1 MGEATVGT
9 RRPATPWVVWSAG
22 LVAYIAAVVHRSSFG
37 VAGLV
42 AAGRFHVDATVL
54 SLFVVIQLATY
65 ALMQL
70 PVGVAVDRWG
80 PRRTL
85 TTGSVTMAVGQ
96 LVMTFAPNVGVALAA
111 RVLIGSGDAAIFVSA
126 LRLVATWFD
135 RRRVPLL
142 SQLTGIAGQ
151 LGQIITAIPFTFVL
165 HRWGW
170 TWAFGSLVVLG
181 AVASLVVRLGVKDTP
196 DGAAPAAGPSRLAG
210 LGATVRHPGTWL
222 GFWTH
227 MIGGV
232 SGNVVVL
239 MWGVPF
245 LVQGQGLTPG
255 QAGGLLTINVVVGI
269 VMGPVIGEFTAR
281 HPVRRSWAVLAVA
294 AGTVLGWL
302 LVLLPASPRPVWQI
316 ALFLALVSVGG
327 PASLIGLDFA
337 ATSNPPHRT
346 GSAQGIANMGGF
358 VAGVLVMLA
367 VGVVLDQRTHGGTP
381 TLADY
386 RAALALVFVPLV
398 VALVG
403 VVVTRARTR
412 AATGIVVPPLAEAW
426 ARYRAAR
433 LARPSRRG

>member
-1 MGEATVGT
+1 MGEAGALT
-9 RRPATPWVVWSAG
+9 RRSATPWIVWGAG

-42 AAGRFHVDATVL
+42 AADRFRVDATVL

-70 PVGVAVDRWG
+70 PVGVGVDRWG
-80 PRRTL
+80 PRRML
-85 TTGSVTMAVGQ
+85 TIGSVTMAAGQ
-96 LVMTFAPNVGVALAA
+96 LVMTFAPTVGIALAA

-126 LRLVATWFD
+126 LRLVAAWFD

-151 LGQIITAIPFTFVL
+151 LGQIITAVPFTFVL
-165 HRWGW
+165 HRYGW
-170 TWAFGSLVVLG
+170 TPAFGSLVVLG
-181 AVASLVVRLGVKDTP
+181 AVAALVVRLGVRDTP
-196 DGAAPAAGPSRLAG
+196 PGAAPAAGPSRFAG
-210 LGATVRHPGTWL
+210 LADTVRHPGTWL

-255 QAGGLLTINVVVGI
+255 QAGGMLTINVVVGI
-269 VMGPVIGEFTAR
+269 VMGPVIGEYTAR

-294 AGTVLGWL
+294 AGTTLGWL
-302 LVLLPASPRPVWQI
+302 LVLLPTTPRPVWQL
-316 ALFLALVSVGG
+316 ALFLALVSIGG

-358 VAGVLVMLA
+358 VSGVLVMLA
-367 VGVVLDQRTHGGTP
+367 VGVVLDHRSPGTTP

-403 VVVTRARTR
+403 VLVTRSRTR
-412 AATGIVVPPLAEAW
+412 AATGMVVPPLAEAW
-426 ARYRAAR
+426 ARYRAERA
-433 LARPSRRG
+433 SRRR

>member
-1 MGEATVGT
+1 MGEATAGT

-42 AAGRFHVDATVL
+42 AADRFHVDATVL

-85 TTGSVTMAVGQ
+85 TAGSVTMAVGQ
-96 LVMTFAPNVGVALAA
+96 LVMTFAPNVGIALAA

-181 AVASLVVRLGVKDTP
+181 AVASLVVRLGVKDGP
-196 DGAAPAAGPSRLAG
+196 DGAAPAAGPSRLDG

-281 HPVRRSWAVLAVA
+281 HPVRRSWAVLVVA
-294 AGTVLGWL
+294 AGTCLGWL

-381 TLADY
+381 TLTDY

-412 AATGIVVPPLAEAW
+412 AASGIVVPPLAEAW
-426 ARYRAAR
+426 ARSRAAR